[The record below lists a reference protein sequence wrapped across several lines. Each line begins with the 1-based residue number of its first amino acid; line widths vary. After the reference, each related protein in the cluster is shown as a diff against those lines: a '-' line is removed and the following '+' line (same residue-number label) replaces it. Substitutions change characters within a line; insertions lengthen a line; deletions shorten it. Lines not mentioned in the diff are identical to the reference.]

1 VLIAGVGSLLTPG
14 TILSTSAKS
23 GLLIIQ
29 LGAILLFGLV
39 RIDEVR
45 VLMTNTKTT

>member
-39 RIDEVR
+39 RIDEIR
-45 VLMTNTKTT
+45 GLLSGPRRI